1 MSTKVTKFLNDLSEE
16 QLDTLKQL
24 LNEENP
30 NDKTTTETKKNQEIA
45 SEAKKEREEEEKIVV
60 NDDFTVSNKQE
71 IQKRK
76 IPVRFKKNEWIDE
89 GESGDIET
97 PNFQKTPRN
106 RPKPNKQ
113 EVECHV
119 CGRTFSINSNLVYG
133 EYHRCNKCT
142 GR

>member
-1 MSTKVTKFLNDLSEE
+1 MTTKVTNFLNNLSEE

-24 LNEENP
+24 LNEENSD
-30 NDKTTTETKKNQEIA
+30 DKTTTETKKNQEIA
-45 SEAKKEREEEEKIVV
+45 SEAKKEKKEEKFVV
-60 NDDFTVSNKQE
+60 NNDFTVSNNQE

-76 IPVRFKKNEWIDE
+76 IPVRFKKNEWVDE
-89 GESGDIET
+89 GEYKDVET
-97 PNFQKTPRN
+97 PRFQKTPRN
-106 RPKPNKQ
+106 RSKPNKE